1 MYFFTYFGKKTAMQ
15 IDQHSKYGKQVL
27 QRHFGN
33 VNPSTLGCV
42 ILPKVLVFIYDVD
55 FPIPLPMNKSPSEKK
70 SNLFH
75 F

>member
-1 MYFFTYFGKKTAMQ
+1 MVQLGP
-15 IDQHSKYGKQVL
+15 KYREIEPKG
-27 QRHFGN
+27 RHLR
-33 VNPSTLGCV
+33 VGCV
-42 ILPKVLVFIYDVD
+42 ILPKVLGLITAPH